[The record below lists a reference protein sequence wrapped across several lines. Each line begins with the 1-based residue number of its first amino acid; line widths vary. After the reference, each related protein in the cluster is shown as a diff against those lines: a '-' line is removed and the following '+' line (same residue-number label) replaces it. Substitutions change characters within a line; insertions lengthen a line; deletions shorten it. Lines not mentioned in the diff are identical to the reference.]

1 MECRILQMDEHHRLT
16 TDQYHAYDERVAD
29 EGDIDKYPCPCK
41 NCLGGK

>member
-16 TDQYHAYDERVAD
+16 IDQYHAYDERVAN
-29 EGDIDKYPCPCK
+29 EGDIEKYPCPCK